1 MNTTILA
8 LLPFLAGGLAV
19 AVTLLIALKKSP
31 GKSGEKELPPADRQQ
46 TADEQATPPARP
58 PAPAGQ
64 PAVTQKP
71 ADKKPS
77 DIQPPPDTLR
87 EGLKKSRS
95 GILSRLTDIVSGGG
109 MDEQMWG
116 SFEEMLVLA
125 DTGAE
130 TAAEIRKRVEKRL
143 SGEDLADSAKIKNA
157 LMEEVREI
165 LQKTAPARPET
176 DGLKVIMMVGVNG
189 TGKTTTAGKLS
200 ALFRREG
207 KKVMLAAA
215 DTFRAAASDQREKWA
230 KERESDFI
238 GGSEGAAPAT
248 VAFDAVKSAG
258 AKNCDILIIDTAG
271 RLHTKTNLM
280 DELAA
285 VKKAVGKALS
295 GAPHE
300 VILVLDATTGQ
311 NAIRQTEMFDEAAG
325 VTGIVLAKIDGTA
338 KGGIAV
344 AIARRFEIPVLY
356 VGTGEKPG
364 DIAAFSPK
372 SFVSSL
378 FEE

>member
-1 MNTTILA
+1 MNTAILA
-8 LLPFLAGGLAV
+8 ILPFLAGGLAV
-19 AVTLLIALKKSP
+19 AVALLIALKKSP
-31 GKSGEKELPPADRQQ
+31 PAADKQTPQASPAAAPPADTQ
-46 TADEQATPPARP
+46 TPAEEQTLPPPA
-58 PAPAGQ
+58 
-64 PAVTQKP
+64 
-71 ADKKPS
+71 
-77 DIQPPPDTLR
+77 DTLR

-95 GILSRLTDIVSGGG
+95 GILSRLADIISSGG
-109 MDEQMWG
+109 MDGRMWE
-116 SFEEMLVLA
+116 SFEETLVLA

-130 TAAEIRKRVEKRL
+130 TAAQIRKRVEKRL
-143 SGEDLADSAKIKNA
+143 SGEDLADGAKIKNA
-157 LMEEVREI
+157 LMDEVREM
-165 LQKTAPARPET
+165 LRKAAPDRPET
-176 DGLKVIMMVGVNG
+176 GGLRVIMMVGVNG

-200 ALFRREG
+200 ALFRGEG
-207 KKVMLAAA
+207 RKVMLAAA
-215 DTFRAAASDQREKWA
+215 DTFRAAASEQLEKWA
-230 KERESDFI
+230 RESGSEFI
-238 GGSEGAAPAT
+238 GGGGGAAPAT
-248 VAFDAVKSAG
+248 VAFDAVKSAEM
-258 AKNCDILIIDTAG
+258 KNCDILIIDTAG

-285 VKKAVGKALS
+285 VKKAVGKAQS

-311 NAIRQTEMFDEAAG
+311 NAIRQTEMFDKAAG

-364 DIAAFSPK
+364 DIAAFNPE

-378 FEE
+378 FEEKD

>member
-1 MNTTILA
+1 MNTAILA
-8 LLPFLAGGLAV
+8 ILPFLAGGLAV
-19 AVTLLIALKKSP
+19 AVALLIALKKSP
-31 GKSGEKELPPADRQQ
+31 AADRQTPEASPAAGQPPADTQ
-46 TADEQATPPARP
+46 TPAEEQTPPP
-58 PAPAGQ
+58 PA
-64 PAVTQKP
+64 
-71 ADKKPS
+71 
-77 DIQPPPDTLR
+77 DTLR

-95 GILSRLTDIVSGGG
+95 GILAGLADIISGGGG
-109 MDEQMWG
+109 MDERMWE
-116 SFEEMLVLA
+116 SFEETLVLA

-143 SGEDLADSAKIKNA
+143 SGEDLADGAKIKNA
-157 LMEEVREI
+157 LMDEVREM
-165 LQKTAPARPET
+165 LQKASPDRPET
-176 DGLKVIMMVGVNG
+176 GGLKVIMMVGVNG

-200 ALFRREG
+200 ALFCGRGR
-207 KKVMLAAA
+207 KVMLAAA
-215 DTFRAAASDQREKWA
+215 DTFRAAASEQLEKWA
-230 KERESDFI
+230 RESGSEFI
-238 GGSEGAAPAT
+238 GGGKEAAPAT
-248 VAFDAVKSAG
+248 VAFDAVKAAG
-258 AKNCDILIIDTAG
+258 TKNCDILIIDTAG

-285 VKKAVGKALS
+285 VKKAVGKAQS

-311 NAIRQTEMFDEAAG
+311 NAIRQTEMFDKTAG

-364 DIAAFSPK
+364 DIAEFNPE

-378 FEE
+378 FEEGD